1 MTELL
6 SGSCVLLPC
15 SSEYSWVVPQTCLG
29 EIVTVSAA
37 EDQPPEEINWRGE
50 TVPVVDFGR
59 RGTVPWRDHLGGA
72 GLVAVIL
79 GQRGEACQYFGVAVR
94 GLNLG
99 FSNLGEQQIEDLQE
113 PVADYVTAA
122 FRMNDGIYQV
132 PDLLALQRAIGA
144 GETITQ

>member
-15 SSEYSWVVPQTCLG
+15 SSEYSWVVPQRCLG

-37 EDQPPEEINWRGE
+37 EDQPPTEINWRGE
-50 TVPVVDFGR
+50 TVTVVDFGSH
-59 RGTVPWRDHLGGA
+59 GSAPWRDQRGGA

-79 GQRGEACQYFGVAVR
+79 GQRGETCQYFGVAVR

-99 FSNLGEQQIEDLQE
+99 FSDLLEQDIEDLDVPE
-113 PVADYVTAA
+113 ADYVTAA
-122 FRMNDGIYQV
+122 FRMNDSIYQV
-132 PDLLALQRAIGA
+132 PDLLALQRAISA
-144 GETITQ
+144 GGTITQ

>member
-15 SSEYSWVVPQTCLG
+15 SSEYSWVVPQSCLG

-37 EDQPPEEINWRGE
+37 EDQPPAEIQWRGE
-50 TVPVVDFGR
+50 TVPVVDFGSH
-59 RGTVPWRDHLGGA
+59 GTAPWRDQRGGA

-79 GQRGEACQYFGVAVR
+79 GQRNEACQFFGVAVR

-99 FSNLGEQQIEDLQE
+99 FSDLLEQDIEDLQE

-122 FRMNDGIYQV
+122 FRMNDSIYQV
-132 PDLLALQRAIGA
+132 PDLLALQRAIGT
-144 GETITQ
+144 GQTIAQ